1 MATRQASRT
10 TPSRPATTK
19 IVTETVCDICGKGQ
33 TGRSRFYVCE
43 ICGRDICPKHAS
55 RTYTTGDYPDT
66 RCIYCRE
73 LQEKYLKQL
82 EKLEFYCDA
91 KEERIC
97 EAWKRESLS
106 KGNHNENR

>member
-43 ICGRDICPKHAS
+43 ICGRDICPKHAF
-55 RTYTTGDYPDT
+55 RYPDT
-66 RCIYCRE
+66 YCSHCENLR
-73 LQEKYLKQL
+73 EKYLKQL
-82 EKLEFYCDA
+82 EALESECNK
-91 KEERIC
+91 KEEQIC

-106 KGNHNENR
+106 KGNHI